1 MNKNKYPMYGIRPQM
16 HNIVRL
22 ELQIKKHFLYI
33 DAIDEVKGNKV
44 VLQKLRQMIVMVE
57 KLKKNV
63 ENYRKTLNK

>member
-1 MNKNKYPMYGIRPQM
+1 MNENKYPMFGIRPQI

-22 ELQIKKHFLYI
+22 EMQIKKHFLYI